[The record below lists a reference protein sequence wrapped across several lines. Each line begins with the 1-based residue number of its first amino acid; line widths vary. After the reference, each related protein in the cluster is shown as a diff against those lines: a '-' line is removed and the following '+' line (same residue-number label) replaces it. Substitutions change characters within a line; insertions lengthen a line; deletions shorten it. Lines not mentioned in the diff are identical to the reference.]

1 MRVPAGVVTRT
12 LVMVRPLPG
21 HVSVEDARTERTVL
35 SVQWGE
41 VLMRFTSAEQVWTV
55 LEAFG
60 AVRQALRGAVGT
72 EVLDGGCTELWPG
85 FSAVSV
91 TWTRAPEWSVAV
103 QEDYDELRRRRVC
116 WVDVVMGPVVWRV
129 VDWAGFE
136 AGLVLW
142 RNALRTA
149 VGVFVGGGRWRCDP
163 SREGRV

>member
-1 MRVPAGVVTRT
+1 MMGPVVWRVVDWAGFEAGLVLYCVV
-12 LVMVRPLPG
+12 
-21 HVSVEDARTERTVL
+21 
-35 SVQWGE
+35 
-41 VLMRFTSAEQVWTV
+41 
-55 LEAFG
+55 
-60 AVRQALRGAVGT
+60 
-72 EVLDGGCTELWPG
+72 GGL
-85 FSAVSV
+85 
-91 TWTRAPEWSVAV
+91 
-103 QEDYDELRRRRVC
+103 C